1 MPIDDFEIGKILGKG
16 AYSSVVLVKRHKDSK
31 TYAMKRVKISQLSPK
46 DKQNALNEIRILA
59 SLSHINIIGYKEA
72 FFDDITQTL
81 NIVMEYAED
90 GDLQSKIKSNKKKK
104 LFFSEETIWNIL
116 IQILEGINYLH
127 ENKIMHR
134 DLKSAN
140 IFINKNGIVKI
151 GDLNVSKVTQFGFAS
166 THTGTPYYASPEVWK
181 DNPYDYKCDIWSI
194 GVILYELCTLNVP
207 FRGTNLKTLVKN
219 INSGVYDNISS
230 NYSKDLNLIL
240 SLMLVVNPN
249 KRKSAKELLLLDF
262 VKEKNKG
269 VLNNKDMGH
278 AMLMKTIKMPCN
290 LCDINRALPKKRYN
304 DNEKMLENDE
314 YEIMKESIKE
324 GGFGINFKEL
334 VCETDESNNN
344 NNNNINNNNNNNI
357 NNNNNNINNNNNNI
371 NNNNSKINNNNS
383 NINTSTIN
391 NNNSNINTST
401 INNNKEDVFDYFEN
415 IKEIINPSKFDKKYV
430 NLLEHLRL
438 MIENISYGNE
448 LIDNKNK
455 EDLNEVMNNLKK
467 GNNSLMK
474 LIEKGKVKNEY
485 LMEICLGI
493 IDDTNRTLNRIDNFN
508 MGKKI
513 GKFISYF
520 IENEKFFNNDNKKKM
535 KSKFNNI
542 F

>member
-1 MPIDDFEIGKILGKG
+1 MKILGLIKKWG
-16 AYSSVVLVKRHKDSK
+16 ILFENK
-31 TYAMKRVKISQLSPK
+31 K
-46 DKQNALNEIRILA
+46 DKIPNFTQIYKNLN
-59 SLSHINIIGYKEA
+59 
-72 FFDDITQTL
+72 Q
-81 NIVMEYAED
+81 
-90 GDLQSKIKSNKKKK
+90 
-104 LFFSEETIWNIL
+104 
-116 IQILEGINYLH
+116 
-127 ENKIMHR
+127 
-134 DLKSAN
+134 
-140 IFINKNGIVKI
+140 NGIV
-151 GDLNVSKVTQFGFAS
+151 F
-166 THTGTPYYASPEVWK
+166 PE
-181 DNPYDYKCDIWSI
+181 NY
-194 GVILYELCTLNVP
+194 
-207 FRGTNLKTLVKN
+207 
-219 INSGVYDNISS
+219 ISS
-230 NYSKDLNLIL
+230 YNKYLSNTPLYS
-240 SLMLVVNPN
+240 
-249 KRKSAKELLLLDF
+249 
-262 VKEKNKG
+262 
-269 VLNNKDMGH
+269 
-278 AMLMKTIKMPCN
+278 
-290 LCDINRALPKKRYN
+290 N
-304 DNEKMLENDE
+304 D
-314 YEIMKESIKE
+314 
-324 GGFGINFKEL
+324 
-334 VCETDESNNN
+334 
-344 NNNNINNNNNNNI
+344 
-357 NNNNNNINNNNNNI
+357 
-371 NNNNSKINNNNS
+371 NNNSNINNNNS
-383 NINTSTIN
+383 NINNNNSNINNNNSKIN

>member
-1 MPIDDFEIGKILGKG
+1 MKILGLIKKWG
-16 AYSSVVLVKRHKDSK
+16 ILFENK
-31 TYAMKRVKISQLSPK
+31 K
-46 DKQNALNEIRILA
+46 DKIPNFTQIYKNLN
-59 SLSHINIIGYKEA
+59 
-72 FFDDITQTL
+72 Q
-81 NIVMEYAED
+81 
-90 GDLQSKIKSNKKKK
+90 
-104 LFFSEETIWNIL
+104 
-116 IQILEGINYLH
+116 
-127 ENKIMHR
+127 
-134 DLKSAN
+134 
-140 IFINKNGIVKI
+140 NGIV
-151 GDLNVSKVTQFGFAS
+151 F
-166 THTGTPYYASPEVWK
+166 PE
-181 DNPYDYKCDIWSI
+181 NY
-194 GVILYELCTLNVP
+194 
-207 FRGTNLKTLVKN
+207 
-219 INSGVYDNISS
+219 ISS
-230 NYSKDLNLIL
+230 YNKYLSNTPLYS
-240 SLMLVVNPN
+240 
-249 KRKSAKELLLLDF
+249 
-262 VKEKNKG
+262 
-269 VLNNKDMGH
+269 
-278 AMLMKTIKMPCN
+278 
-290 LCDINRALPKKRYN
+290 N
-304 DNEKMLENDE
+304 DN
-314 YEIMKESIKE
+314 
-324 GGFGINFKEL
+324 
-334 VCETDESNNN
+334 NNS
-344 NNNNINNNNNNNI
+344 NINNNNSNI
-357 NNNNNNINNNNNNI
+357 NNNNSNINNNNNNI

>member
-1 MPIDDFEIGKILGKG
+1 MKILGLIKKWG
-16 AYSSVVLVKRHKDSK
+16 ILFENK
-31 TYAMKRVKISQLSPK
+31 K
-46 DKQNALNEIRILA
+46 DKIPNFTQIYKNLN
-59 SLSHINIIGYKEA
+59 
-72 FFDDITQTL
+72 Q
-81 NIVMEYAED
+81 
-90 GDLQSKIKSNKKKK
+90 
-104 LFFSEETIWNIL
+104 
-116 IQILEGINYLH
+116 
-127 ENKIMHR
+127 
-134 DLKSAN
+134 
-140 IFINKNGIVKI
+140 NGIVFPENYISSYNKY
-151 GDLNVSKVTQFGFAS
+151 LSN
-166 THTGTPYYASPEVWK
+166 TPLYSN
-181 DNPYDYKCDIWSI
+181 DNNNS
-194 GVILYELCTLNVP
+194 
-207 FRGTNLKTLVKN
+207 N
-219 INSGVYDNISS
+219 INNNNSNI
-230 NYSKDLNLIL
+230 
-240 SLMLVVNPN
+240 
-249 KRKSAKELLLLDF
+249 
-262 VKEKNKG
+262 
-269 VLNNKDMGH
+269 
-278 AMLMKTIKMPCN
+278 
-290 LCDINRALPKKRYN
+290 
-304 DNEKMLENDE
+304 
-314 YEIMKESIKE
+314 
-324 GGFGINFKEL
+324 
-334 VCETDESNNN
+334 SNNN
-344 NNNNINNNNNNNI
+344 SNISNNNSNINNNNNN
-357 NNNNNNINNNNNNI
+357 
-371 NNNNSKINNNNS
+371 S
-383 NINTSTIN
+383 NIN

-401 INNNKEDVFDYFEN
+401 INNNKVDVFDYFEN